1 MRRHILVVW
10 KLFGPSVYSL
20 REKFCFSGAVPG
32 NAWRLIPGLIAAFS
46 RLGLPPAS
54 LPFLL
59 ISPPCAP
66 PSPCSTQSS
75 LSALHLPLNLLALHH
90 LRALH
95 RASLTALHLP
105 LNLLALHHLR
115 ALHRASLTALHL
127 PLNLL
132 SAPLYTQSLRS
143 PLSIPLSTKILFL
156 SFGGKFVHLQVN
168 KSRRASADTS

>member
-105 LNLLALHHLR
+105 LNLL
-115 ALHRASLTALHL
+115 
-127 PLNLL
+127 